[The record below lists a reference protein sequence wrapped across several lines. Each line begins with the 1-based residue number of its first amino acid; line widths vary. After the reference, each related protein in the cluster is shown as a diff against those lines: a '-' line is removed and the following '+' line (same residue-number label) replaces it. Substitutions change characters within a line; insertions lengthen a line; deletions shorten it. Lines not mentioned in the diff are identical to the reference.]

1 MALNTSQNSPSFDWS
16 LQGSASSPFAGWLN
30 FSAPL
35 ALADTVVSSWKRRS
49 TGSQMAVATNALMPV
64 ALSSIWNIPW
74 LAAGAGPK
82 WGSHSKTPS

>member
-49 TGSQMAVATNALMPV
+49 TGSQMAVATNALMPRWP
-64 ALSSIWNIPW
+64 LQYLEYP
-74 LAAGAGPK
+74 LACRRCRTEMGISQQNA
-82 WGSHSKTPS
+82 